1 MINKIALGTV
11 QFGMDYGI
19 NNTDGQIHLGEARKV
34 LKLARESGINIL
46 DTAYEYG
53 NSEEVLG
60 KIGVD
65 DCQIITKTSSLEN
78 GIGQVINDFYQSLER
93 LNINKVAGLL
103 IHNFHDIQHPQFND
117 LFKQLKDLKRQGI
130 IQKIGFSTYTPNQ
143 VDFLLDNFDF
153 DLVQLPFNVFDN
165 RLVQGGQLRNLK
177 ECGVEIHARSIFLQ
191 GVLLNFKNL
200 SNYFIIWKEQFM
212 QYQTMAK
219 EDGLSL
225 LEYALNFALNTT
237 EIDKVLVGVDSE
249 KQLREIIQS
258 VKRSSD
264 LAPYPI
270 NEVELLDP
278 SVWKV

>member
-278 SVWKV
+278 SVWIV